1 MNETR
6 PMIDAEIE
14 KAFAGIFDEHGRRL
28 AVSGDILFNEN
39 GKPDGAEV
47 QLTWNKQR
55 ETPVI

>member
-1 MNETR
+1 
-6 PMIDAEIE
+6 MIDAEIE